1 MGRHRKLEA
10 EAILESAEQVMLERG
25 LGKLTLE
32 AVASRAG
39 ISKATVL
46 YDYKTK
52 DALVFAMIRRL
63 LEEEMERYEEMKAM
77 LPERDAGI
85 LSRIAVSDR
94 RLSDEDRATAMM
106 VIAALTNDGEVKAL
120 ASDFFRQSIDDVV
133 ATAGRPRGA
142 LLAFLALHGLR
153 NLECFGFV
161 EWSPEEFRGMLEDI
175 EWLARQDPGD
185 PSAP

>member
-10 EAILESAEQVMLERG
+10 EAILESAERVMLERG

-32 AVASRAG
+32 AVASHAG

-52 DALVFAMIRRL
+52 DALVFALIRRL
-63 LEEEMERYEEMKAM
+63 LEEEMERYELAKTT
-77 LPERDAGI
+77 LPEHDAGI
-85 LSRIAVSDR
+85 LSRIVVSDP
-94 RLSDEDRATAMM
+94 LSDEDRATAMM
-106 VIAALTNDGEVKAL
+106 VIAALTNDGDVKAL
-120 ASDFFRQSIDDVV
+120 AADFIRQSIDDVI
-133 ATAGRPRGA
+133 ASASRPRGA

-161 EWSPEEFRGMLEDI
+161 EWSPEEFRGLLDDI

-185 PSAP
+185 PAAA